1 MPKSLSNRTLNIA
14 ASLTVAIDS
23 LAKKMIAEG
32 KDVVSLGAGEPD
44 FPTPEPIC
52 KAAHSAIDSGKTRYT
67 APIGILE
74 LRKKIC
80 ENWYLGFKKK
90 SDGFSWKSAIVQSI
104 HQMTR

>member
-44 FPTPEPIC
+44 F
-52 KAAHSAIDSGKTRYT
+52 
-67 APIGILE
+67 
-74 LRKKIC
+74 
-80 ENWYLGFKKK
+80 
-90 SDGFSWKSAIVQSI
+90 
-104 HQMTR
+104 